1 MTKTKEN
8 TNVVSLEDKLPVD
21 MSIME
26 QDANSGLEGITQED
40 LATPRLKILMQ
51 LSPELEE
58 NKEARA
64 GMIMNTV
71 TGDLYDGE
79 KGIVVVPVAYN
90 RQYVEWSDRGQSS
103 GAPVNVYDADSDI
116 LSKTTRDQGNKDRLD
131 NGNYVDV
138 NANHF
143 ILYFDAEGNPQP
155 ALVTMKITQLKKS
168 RRWNSMMLNLK
179 IQGSKGP
186 FTPPSYSHKYKLKI
200 VKEKNDLGTW
210 YGWDVERVGPVESK
224 SVYEM
229 AKSFAGSIKSGEV
242 KAKPDQDAQKSNVP
256 FE

>member
-8 TNVVSLEDKLPVD
+8 TKVVSIEDKLPVD

-26 QDANSGLEGITQED
+26 QDAHAGLEGITQED

-79 KGIVVVPVAYN
+79 AGITVVPVAYN

-103 GAPVNVYDADSDI
+103 VAPVNVYDADSDI

-143 ILYFDAEGNPQP
+143 ILYFDDENNPQP
-155 ALVTMKITQLKKS
+155 ALVTMKSTQLKKS
-168 RRWNSMMLNLK
+168 RRWNSMMWNLK

-186 FTPPSYSHKYKLKI
+186 FTPPSYSHTYKLKV
-200 VKEKNDLGTW
+200 VKEKNDL
-210 YGWDVERVGPVESK
+210 V
-224 SVYEM
+224 
-229 AKSFAGSIKSGEV
+229 
-242 KAKPDQDAQKSNVP
+242 
-256 FE
+256 